1 MGLFVAVFGI
11 DQYAFMI
18 NIKFKI
24 FLVFLVLTS
33 IFLVFRYYYLG
44 NPRLIITNTDDVS
57 VDSIHVQLT
66 GNSYFISEIDP
77 RETKTIRLNPLSDSD
92 VAIFTQNREYEII
105 IGINLDRASTGGFIK
120 AEITSDSLVS
130 FEHKSGIL

>member
-1 MGLFVAVFGI
+1 
-11 DQYAFMI
+11 MI

-120 AEITSDSLVS
+120 AEITRDSLVS